1 MRLDV
6 IIPTRNRSRL
16 LAQAVESLLSAPA
29 PVGLDV
35 RIIVVN
41 NGSTDTT
48 GAMLEWLAAR
58 HRGKVEVITERRRGK
73 SRALN
78 TGIAASTADLI
89 GMIDD
94 DEEIDPHWYEEIYR
108 AFQDPTLDF
117 IGGPY
122 LPRWTTPIPSW
133 LPQEYLAVI
142 GDVETS
148 GEPRDF
154 GPDFPGIL
162 KGGNAVVRRATLE
175 KVGAYAE
182 HLGPS
187 GFARLLSCED
197 EEMYHRLIKSGARGR
212 YLPTLVIHHHVCA
225 DRLSRAYFRKW
236 CFWRGVSRGLMDRA
250 HPLPV
255 TYLAGVPR
263 FLYGRAAQGLLNLTA
278 RALGSTRPKQL
289 ADELSLW
296 DLAGYLW
303 GRHIYTLA
311 RYSPAKSRRN
321 PSTTLPQVIDGSTL
335 SGTEPQWKPSCY
347 LPDRY
352 GSKGAGGDDHQACR
366 LCVVEPR
373 RASSPTL

>member
-16 LAQAVESLLSAPA
+16 LARAVESLLAAPA
-29 PVGLDV
+29 PPGLDV
-35 RIIVVN
+35 QILVVN
-41 NGSTDTT
+41 NGSTDAT
-48 GAMLEWLAAR
+48 GAMLEWMAAR
-58 HRGKVEVITERRRGK
+58 HRGRIHVIDERRRGK

-78 TGIAASTADLI
+78 AGIAAATGDLI

-94 DEEIDPHWYEEIYR
+94 DEEIDVRWYAEIYR
-108 AFQDPTLDF
+108 AFQDRSLDF

-122 LPRWTTPIPSW
+122 LPRWEVAPPAW
-133 LPQEYLAVI
+133 LPKEYLAVV
-142 GDVETS
+142 GAVDS
-148 GEPRDF
+148 GAERDY

-162 KGGNAVVRRATLE
+162 KGGNAVIRREVLK
-175 KVGAYAE
+175 KVGPYSE

-197 EEMYHRLIKSGARGR
+197 EEMYHRLVKAGARGR
-212 YLPTLVIHHHVCA
+212 YLPSLVIYHHVCSA
-225 DRLSRAYFRKW
+225 RLTPSYFRRW
-236 CFWRGVSRGLMDRA
+236 CFWRGVSRGLMDRT

-278 RALGSTRPKQL
+278 RALGSNRPRQL
-289 ADELSLW
+289 GDELSVW

-303 GRHIYTLA
+303 GRHIYMLA
-311 RYSPAKSRRN
+311 RYAPVRSRRN
-321 PSTTLPQVIDGSTL
+321 PSATLPQVIDASTL
-335 SGTEPQWKPSCY
+335 SAAAEGWKPSCY
-347 LPDRY
+347 FPERY
-352 GSKGAGGDDHQACR
+352 GSQGAGGDDHQTCR

-373 RASSPTL
+373 RASAPPV